1 MTLPPIDEAHLRAA
15 LDDADVP
22 ALLPAVAYLTGDLT
36 VLRDDL
42 RFDPALMLQPD
53 AGMTAAQM
61 SEARDLAATT
71 LLRFWADGGTPA
83 APPDSGALQQMLD
96 FAVGGGAPMDEYLP
110 LFQEELGIEG
120 DLRAPRW
127 QKDDIAPDSDF
138 QVAVIGAGMS
148 GLAAAHRLQQAGVP
162 FVVFEKNADVGGT
175 WLENTY
181 PGCRVDVS
189 NHLYSYSFA
198 QRHEWP
204 HHFSTQEVLLDY
216 FRACADEFGLRPSIR
231 FETEVVS
238 ATFDDAT
245 CAWAV
250 VTRDRAGREETHT
263 ANAVISAVG
272 QLNRP
277 NMPDIAGMDTFAGP
291 AFHSARWDHDVD
303 LTGQRVA
310 VIGTGASAAQFITCI
325 AEDVAELTIYQRTPN
340 WLVPTPDYHDEVSDG
355 LRWLLRNLPS
365 FAEWYRFWLFWR
377 SAEGMLP
384 GAIVDPEWNNGGL
397 SVSMLNE
404 FLRQLL
410 VAYLQ
415 TEFADA
421 PDLLPAVVPDY
432 PPAAKRV
439 IRDNGVWARTLKRDN
454 VTLVTD
460 RIAEITEKGVRTA
473 DGVERPADVI
483 IYGTG
488 FTASQFLTPMAVTG
502 RGGVDLHQ
510 QWHGDARAY
519 LGITVPGFPNLFCLY
534 GPNTNIVING
544 SIVYFSECE
553 VNYVL
558 ESIRMLLEGGHRAMD
573 CRPDVHDAYNSR
585 IDEANRLR
593 AWGASS
599 VNSWYKNST
608 GRVSQNWPYALLEYW
623 EQTRRPNPD
632 DYVLT

>member
-1 MTLPPIDEAHLRAA
+1 MSDAELRAA

-22 ALLPAVAYLTGDLT
+22 ALLPAVAYVTGDLS

-53 AGMTAAQM
+53 AGMTAAQLA
-61 SEARDLAATT
+61 EARDLAAAT
-71 LLRFWADGGTPA
+71 LRRFWDGGGVP
-83 APPDSGALQQMLD
+83 APPPDRAALQRMLD
-96 FAVGGGAPMDEYLP
+96 FAVGGGAPMEEYLP

-120 DLRAPRW
+120 DLRAPTWR
-127 QKDDIAPDSDF
+127 KDDIAPTTDF
-138 QVAVIGAGMS
+138 TVAIVGAGMS

-162 FVVFEKNADVGGT
+162 FVVFEKNGDVGGT

-216 FRACADEFGLRPSIR
+216 FRACADEFGIRPHIR
-231 FETEVVS
+231 FNTEVIS
-238 ATFDDAT
+238 ASFDDADCT
-245 CAWAV
+245 WTV
-250 VTRDRAGREETHT
+250 VARDAGGQETAHT
-263 ANAVISAVG
+263 VNAVISAVG

-277 NMPDIAGMDTFAGP
+277 NMPEIEGMGDFAGP
-291 AFHSARWDHDVD
+291 SFHSARWDHDVD

-325 AEDVAELTIYQRTPN
+325 SDEVAELTIYQRTPN
-340 WLVPTPDYHDEVSDG
+340 WLVPTPDYHEEVSDG
-355 LRWLLRNLPS
+355 LRWLLRHVPS

-384 GAIVDPEWNNGGL
+384 GAIVDPEWDNGGL

-421 PDLLPAVVPDY
+421 PELLPAVVPNY

-439 IRDNGVWARTLKRDN
+439 IRDNGVWARTLKREH
-454 VTLVTD
+454 VHLVTD
-460 RIAEITEKGVRTA
+460 GIEAITEKGVRTR
-473 DGVERPADVI
+473 DGLERPADVI

-488 FTASQFLTPMAVTG
+488 FTASQFLTPMTVTG

-510 QWHGDARAY
+510 RWHGDARAY
-519 LGITVPGFPNLFCLY
+519 LGITVPGFPNLFMLY

-558 ESIRMLLEGGHRAMD
+558 EAIRLLLEGGHRALD
-573 CRPDVHDAYNSR
+573 CRSDVHDAYNVR

-599 VNSWYKNST
+599 VNSWYKNSL
-608 GRVSQNWPYALLEYW
+608 GRVAQNWPFALLEYW
-623 EQTRRPNPD
+623 QQTRRADPS
-632 DYVLT
+632 DYELL